1 MKPDEA
7 ARQDLAEFGQALCGG
22 HLVSA
27 FGERN
32 ARVVVVVHAALPEA
46 GRD

>member
-1 MKPDEA
+1 MKADEA
-7 ARQDLAEFGQALCGG
+7 ARQDRSDLGQTLGGG

-32 ARVVVVVHAALPEA
+32 ARAIVVFHAALPGA

>member
-1 MKPDEA
+1 VKPDQPA
-7 ARQDLAEFGQALCGG
+7 GQDLAEFGEALCGG

>member
-1 MKPDEA
+1 MKPD
-7 ARQDLAEFGQALCGG
+7 QPVGQNLAEFGKALGGG

-32 ARVVVVVHAALPEA
+32 ARVVVVVHAAPPEA

>member
-1 MKPDEA
+1 MKADEA
-7 ARQDLAEFGQALCGG
+7 GGQDLANLGEALCGG

-32 ARVVVVVHAALPEA
+32 ARVVVVVHAALPGA

>member
-1 MKPDEA
+1 MRTDDA
-7 ARQDLAEFGQALCGG
+7 AGQDLPDLGEALCGG